1 MIKQEDLEWR
11 LRLNCNALKNID
23 EFALNQIWDII
34 WETRELINHIL
45 LWGYTP
51 NKKEKNIWHNAQS

>member
-11 LRLNCNALKNID
+11 LRFNCNALKNID
-23 EFALNQIWDII
+23 EFTLNQIRNTI
-34 WETRELINHIL
+34 WETRELINYIL

-51 NKKEKNIWHNAQS
+51 SKKEKKDLT

>member
-1 MIKQEDLEWR
+1 MIKQEDLEWW

-23 EFALNQIWDII
+23 EFALSQIWDII

-45 LWGYTP
+45 LWGYIP
-51 NKKEKNIWHNAQS
+51 NKKEKKDLT